1 MDYFQNEGIFS
12 LFTAGLV
19 SSVSGGPA
27 NQSISGVTVCRDNDL
42 ELRIELTTPGW
53 VTDRSSGFQPGE
65 VRTATEELHFEH
77 IEGSRSIAR
86 GVIYR
91 GIRSSSGVSKPT
103 ETVWTYT
110 AHSLELDFRRAE
122 LPVHTI
128 EWVGNVPRGFIWS
141 GRTSAEENSVYTQRI
156 GNGEATVTMTHTG
169 RSAGSTSALHLR
181 IDGVD
186 LYLLQ
191 AETRDQCRQ
200 PGRIVYKGCH
210 SEEIRKRIRLCLSFA
225 LGLPLVYYGHTDY
238 SFDWHPTF
246 MKAYDAMSIGGAMF
260 ALHDLPPY
268 PINDRRYANVLD
280 GSAVNQIINS
290 LYAKYDELR
299 FNELSWA
306 YWYAV
311 CAPVHTAAVHFG
323 GLIEQLQKSA
333 AVPFRTDRKGLLDE
347 ATWRDLLTAI
357 RAKMAAM
364 DLPNDIR
371 PVLHNK
377 VGSLNQLP
385 QNLALKRLLDRLGL
399 RIGTAELDAWK
410 HRNMAAHGSISEDAV
425 EVILNAK
432 LLKLLFHRLL
442 AAVTFCSD
450 RYIDYYNLDFPVRPI
465 VEGVPLREATQTA

>member
-1 MDYFQNEGIFS
+1 MDHFQKEG
-12 LFTAGLV
+12 LFGLFQPGLIGNV
-19 SSVSGGPA
+19 TGLATDQP
-27 NQSISGVTVCRDNDL
+27 ISGVTVCRDDDL
-42 ELRIELTTPGW
+42 DLRIEVATPGW
-53 VTDRSSGFQPGE
+53 APDSPPSFQPGE
-65 VRTATEELHFEH
+65 VRTATEELQFEH
-77 IEGSRSIAR
+77 LEGSRSVAR

-91 GIRSSSGVSKPT
+91 GSHSSSGVGKLT
-103 ETVWTYT
+103 ETVLTYT
-110 AHSLELDFRRAE
+110 AHSLELDCRRAE
-122 LPVHTI
+122 PSVHTI
-128 EWVGNVPRGFIWS
+128 EWVGNVPRGFIWF
-141 GRTSAEENSVYTQRI
+141 GRTSAEENSAYTHRI
-156 GNGEATVTMTHTG
+156 GDGEAAVTLTHTG
-169 RSAGSTSALHLR
+169 WSASGTSALHLR
-181 IDGVD
+181 VDGID

-191 AETRDQCRQ
+191 GETRDQPRQ

-210 SEEIRKRIRLCLSFA
+210 PEEVRKRIRLCLSFA

-238 SFDWHPTF
+238 SADWHPTF

-260 ALHDLPPY
+260 ALHELPPY
-268 PINDRRYANVLD
+268 PVNDLRYANVLD
-280 GSAVNQIINS
+280 DAAVNQVVNS

-323 GLIEQLQKSA
+323 ALIEQLQKSA
-333 AVPFRTDRKGLLDE
+333 AVPFRADRRGLLDE
-347 ATWRDLLTAI
+347 ATWRDLLTDI

-364 DLPNDIR
+364 DLPNDVR

-377 VGSLNQLP
+377 LGSLNQLP
-385 QNLALKRLLDRLGL
+385 QNLALKRLLGRLGL
-399 RIGTAELDAWK
+399 QIGTAELDAWK

-450 RYIDYYNLDFPVRPI
+450 HYIDYYNLNFPVRPT
-465 VEGVPLREATQTA
+465 VEAVPLREFAQTA